1 MTSVTKRTYS
11 FALVAVL
18 GAMALAVAG
27 CCGGSSSTS
36 ESSSGSS
43 NENAS
48 SESSE
53 SSGGYGSRYGG
64 SSENKSAS
72 SESGSTEAGGGAES
86 GAGVVSLGN
95 AQKLG
100 MVLVDSN
107 GMTLYDFHKDKG
119 TTSSCYGAC
128 AKGWPPMLT
137 EGEPTVGNGAS
148 ASKLGTTERKD
159 GTTQVTYAGHPLYTF
174 VEDKK
179 PGEANGN
186 DVSAFGAQWYALKG
200 SGEEAGG

>member
-1 MTSVTKRTYS
+1 M
-11 FALVAVL
+11 AVL
-18 GAMALAVAG
+18 AVTAIVVAG
-27 CCGGSSSTS
+27 CGGSGSSSTS
-36 ESSSGSS
+36 ESSNAGS

-48 SESSE
+48 SESS
-53 SSGGYGSRYGG
+53 SRYGG
-64 SSENKSAS
+64 ESESENTSAS
-72 SESGSTEAGGGAES
+72 SESPAGAES

-119 TTSSCYGAC
+119 TTSSCYGPC
-128 AKGWPPMLT
+128 EEGWPPMLT

-159 GTTQVTYAGHPLYTF
+159 GTMQVTYAGHPLYTF

-200 SGEEAGG
+200 NGEEAGD